1 MTEPTENERDAR
13 TTNEGAARRPYVRPA
28 RQHRTVGAVDDLA
41 ADDAESDYSHDSEFT
56 VGSRSPL
63 PGRAYRRSRN
73 EMPQLKHDLQYG
85 QYLSVP
91 RDARTSSCTTGA
103 VAACARSSPSSW
115 SWRFWPSRPPRP
127 GSSRATRPH

>member
-1 MTEPTENERDAR
+1 MTEPAENERDTRAI
-13 TTNEGAARRPYVRPA
+13 TNEEAARRPYVRPA
-28 RQHRTVGAVDDLA
+28 RPHRTVGAVDDLA

-56 VGSRSPL
+56 VGSHSPL

-91 RDARTSSCTTGA
+91 KGRKDIFVHNGRRRRMRTVITVVVVLALLAIAAAAAWKLTG
-103 VAACARSSPSSW
+103 
-115 SWRFWPSRPPRP
+115 
-127 GSSRATRPH
+127 H